1 MNERLK
7 AILSQLAAFWGGLSL
22 WRRVALVGGTLGVL
36 GATLLLTGV
45 GQVPRHAYLYTDLS
59 LEDAASISR
68 KLDELKVPYEAGPEP
83 GAIRV
88 PEERVHRLRLQL
100 ASEGLPRGGGV
111 GFEIFDRSRLG
122 ATEFEQRVNL
132 RRALEGELSRTVGSV
147 QGVRSARVHLV
158 VPERRIFAAARE
170 EASASVVVRPIAG
183 RTLGK
188 TEVAA
193 IVHLVVSAVPGLSRD
208 RVSVVSTDGVTLHS
222 PRDDAADP
230 SGAGAREGGP
240 REEALALERQ
250 VTSLLERAV
259 GPGNA
264 AVRVAFDL
272 DSATRERT
280 EEHYEPTRTAVRS
293 EQQTEE
299 LSGAAA
305 AAGVAGVPGALS
317 NLPDGV
323 PPDEIGAE
331 PAGSL
336 VRRTHVRNW
345 EVDKVTE
352 KTQTPAGKLR
362 RVSVAVLVN
371 GAYELQGAE
380 RVWIDRKPEELARL
394 TELVKHAVGFDAQRG
409 DSVELSSA
417 RFVEGDPEP
426 PAPAAPPWQRYT
438 PWAGAALAALVAL
451 VAAIALV
458 VRRRKRKTTALAPA
472 PAGIDQ
478 SPGVAAPRPTITE
491 VFETPPPSPALRERA
506 LLLASQDPG
515 AAAAVLRGWL
525 DAPPAVNGPART

>member
-1 MNERLK
+1 MIDRLK
-7 AILSQLAAFWGGLSL
+7 SIVSQLAAFWGGLSL
-22 WRRVALVGGTLGVL
+22 WRKVALTGGTLGVL
-36 GATLLLTGV
+36 AATLLLTGV
-45 GQVPRHAYLYTDLS
+45 GRAPRHAYLYTDLS

-100 ASEGLPRGGGV
+100 AAEGLPRGGGV

-183 RTLGK
+183 RELGK

-193 IVHLVVSAVPGLSRD
+193 IVHLVVSAVPGLTRD

-230 SGAGAREGGP
+230 AGAPGREGGP

-272 DSATRERT
+272 DRATRERT

-323 PPDEIGAE
+323 PPDEIGAD

-371 GAYELQGAE
+371 GSYEVSGAD
-380 RVWIDRKPEELARL
+380 RVWVDRKPEELARL
-394 TELVKHAVGFDAQRG
+394 TELVKHAVGFDVQRG
-409 DSVELSSA
+409 DSVELTSA
-417 RFVEGDPEP
+417 RFVEGEPEP
-426 PAPAAPPWQRYT
+426 PPPVVPPWKEHA
-438 PWAGAALAALVAL
+438 PLAGAALVAL
-451 VAAIALV
+451 LALGAGLVALL
-458 VRRRKRKTTALAPA
+458 RRKKPRSTAL
-472 PAGIDQ
+472 
-478 SPGVAAPRPTITE
+478 VAAPTAAPPTGQEAPRPVVTE
-491 VFETPPPSPALRERA
+491 VFESPPPSPALKERA
-506 LLLASQDPG
+506 LLLAAQDPG

-525 DAPPAVNGPART
+525 DAPPAANGPARP